1 MGLALVLNRHMRF
14 SSPIR
19 AAVMMPWI
27 VPTALSS
34 LGWFMIFDPVF
45 SPISWLFKNLG
56 LISKNINF
64 LGDPGLAIASVCWA
78 NIWRGVPFF
87 GITILAGLQAVP
99 QELHEAAAI
108 DGASVWHRFRHVTI
122 PSIKGVV
129 LIASLLSI
137 IWTFADFQLI
147 YILTK
152 GGPANQTH
160 IFGTYTYQIGSVGDG
175 NRDGLGH
182 FPLHVPGPRL
192 LRHSASHLF
201 AEGTIIMVGSN
212 VFRAKFFSLFLPL
225 TVYLLFLLFPFY
237 WMLIVSFK
245 PTNDLFEMKFNPFWI
260 QQFTLENYLYL
271 FQNTDFPSWLKNTL
285 IVSVVS
291 TALSLICSVF
301 IGYALA
307 RLRFPGSNFL
317 GVGIFL
323 AYLVPPTLLF
333 LPLAQVISSFG
344 LNNTYWALI
353 LTYPTQLIP
362 FASWLLMGY
371 FRTIPKEI
379 EESAMADGCSRI
391 QILIRMV
398 LPLSVPGLLS
408 AGIFCFT
415 LCWNEFLY
423 ALIFMSSGSMKTIPV
438 GTVSDLIKADTLFWG
453 ALMASAVLG
462 SFPIAFI
469 YSFFV
474 KHYVSGL
481 TAGAVKG
488 LMFPSFFLNESG
500 NWGWRKKQDRKNEK
514 TKKCFAQSFESGKAF
529 FGSACARHLA
539 RLRGSHRANRGH

>member
-1 MGLALVLNRHMRF
+1 
-14 SSPIR
+14 
-19 AAVMMPWI
+19 
-27 VPTALSS
+27 
-34 LGWFMIFDPVF
+34 
-45 SPISWLFKNLG
+45 
-56 LISKNINF
+56 
-64 LGDPGLAIASVCWA
+64 
-78 NIWRGVPFF
+78 
-87 GITILAGLQAVP
+87 
-99 QELHEAAAI
+99 
-108 DGASVWHRFRHVTI
+108 
-122 PSIKGVV
+122 
-129 LIASLLSI
+129 
-137 IWTFADFQLI
+137 
-147 YILTK
+147 
-152 GGPANQTH
+152 
-160 IFGTYTYQIGSVGDG
+160 
-175 NRDGLGH
+175 
-182 FPLHVPGPRL
+182 
-192 LRHSASHLF
+192 
-201 AEGTIIMVGSN
+201 
-212 VFRAKFFSLFLPL
+212 
-225 TVYLLFLLFPFY
+225 
-237 WMLIVSFK
+237 MLIVSFK

-271 FQNTDFPSWLKNTL
+271 FQNTDFLTWLKNTL

-291 TALSLICSVF
+291 TILSLICSIF

-317 GVGIFL
+317 GLGIFM

-333 LPLAQVISSFG
+333 LPLAQVINGFG

-391 QILIRMV
+391 QILVRMV

-423 ALIFMSSGSMKTIPV
+423 ALIFMSSGSMKTVSV

-488 LMFPSFFLNESG
+488 
-500 NWGWRKKQDRKNEK
+500 
-514 TKKCFAQSFESGKAF
+514 
-529 FGSACARHLA
+529 
-539 RLRGSHRANRGH
+539 

>member
-1 MGLALVLNRHMRF
+1 
-14 SSPIR
+14 
-19 AAVMMPWI
+19 
-27 VPTALSS
+27 
-34 LGWFMIFDPVF
+34 
-45 SPISWLFKNLG
+45 
-56 LISKNINF
+56 
-64 LGDPGLAIASVCWA
+64 
-78 NIWRGVPFF
+78 
-87 GITILAGLQAVP
+87 
-99 QELHEAAAI
+99 
-108 DGASVWHRFRHVTI
+108 
-122 PSIKGVV
+122 
-129 LIASLLSI
+129 
-137 IWTFADFQLI
+137 
-147 YILTK
+147 
-152 GGPANQTH
+152 
-160 IFGTYTYQIGSVGDG
+160 
-175 NRDGLGH
+175 
-182 FPLHVPGPRL
+182 
-192 LRHSASHLF
+192 
-201 AEGTIIMVGSN
+201 
-212 VFRAKFFSLFLPL
+212 
-225 TVYLLFLLFPFY
+225 
-237 WMLIVSFK
+237 
-245 PTNDLFEMKFNPFWI
+245 MKLNPFWI

-271 FQNTDFPSWLKNTL
+271 FQNTDFSSWLKNTL
-285 IVSVVS
+285 IVSIVS
-291 TALSLICSVF
+291 TTLSLICSIF

-317 GVGIFL
+317 GLGIFL

-333 LPLAQVISSFG
+333 LPLAQVVNEFG

-391 QILIRMV
+391 QILVRMV

-488 LMFPSFFLNESG
+488 
-500 NWGWRKKQDRKNEK
+500 
-514 TKKCFAQSFESGKAF
+514 
-529 FGSACARHLA
+529 
-539 RLRGSHRANRGH
+539 